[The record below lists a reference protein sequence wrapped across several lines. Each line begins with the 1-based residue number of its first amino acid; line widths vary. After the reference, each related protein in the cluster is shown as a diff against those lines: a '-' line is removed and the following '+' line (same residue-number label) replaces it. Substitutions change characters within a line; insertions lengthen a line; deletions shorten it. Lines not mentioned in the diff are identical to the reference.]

1 MISNK
6 TINALDVCVVI
17 ASQQY
22 HRRVSTTEL
31 SRRLHLSVS
40 NLESIL
46 KPLKDNGIVSSRKG
60 PGGGYEI
67 RGDLALLSM
76 WDIAS
81 VFEPTLKQQ
90 GTHDSPILAAEFEF
104 GLEIVIIETLSQ
116 FSLSDFVTTQTMF
129 FPEQTHVIN
138 RFKFKPLAAPL
149 VPNAPNSVFQLSMS
163 MQ

>member
-6 TINALDVCVVI
+6 TINAIDVCVVI

-31 SRRLHLSVS
+31 ARRLHLSVS

-67 RGDLALLSM
+67 RGDFALLSI

-81 VFEPTLKQQ
+81 IFEPTLEQQ
-90 GTHDSPILAAEFEF
+90 CTNDAPVMAADFEW
-104 GLEIVIIETLSQ
+104 GLEKVIVDTLSQ
-116 FSLSDFVTTQTMF
+116 FSLSDFVA
-129 FPEQTHVIN
+129 THLLEMPAQMPVVN

-163 MQ
+163 M